1 MGNEID
7 LLTNYPKTNRSVD
20 NRRAKKSPEDQI
32 IARNFSKEFFDGD
45 RSTGYGGYTYNPRFW
60 QPVVPTIQDYYRLNS
75 LSKVLDVGC
84 AKGFL
89 LYDLTLLINGINVNG
104 IDISNYAVAHAQK
117 AIRKQLQVGNATKL
131 PFPDSEFDLVISINT
146 IHNLSKDGC
155 LQALREIQRTS
166 KGNSFV
172 TVDAYRNNVEKER
185 IEAWNLTAR
194 TICHVDAWR
203 EIFSTAGYTGD
214 YYWFFP

>member
-117 AIRKQLQVGNATKL
+117 AIRKQLQVGNATNL